1 MGVDETLGGITQYV
15 TIGLNHE
22 VESTILNLNS
32 TIARMKATGMSDVA
46 IESAIMTDLVNG
58 EQIFGGFRA
67 GLRNLLKNGIELAA
81 LHALVTGLTE
91 RGIEK
96 FKWVTAGGRICP
108 DCEVRHNQVQTLDV
122 WESVGLPKSGFSVCN
137 EHCRCVLV
145 PEGYIVEKPLKI

>member
-1 MGVDETLGGITQYV
+1 MGVDETLGGITQYM

-22 VESTILNLNS
+22 VEATVLNIES
-32 TIARMKATGMSDVA
+32 AIARMKATGMADAA
-46 IESAIMTDLVNG
+46 IETAIMTDLVNG

-67 GLRNLLKNGIELAA
+67 GLRNLLKNGVELAA
-81 LHALVTGLTE
+81 FHSLVTGLSA
-91 RGIEK
+91 RGVEK